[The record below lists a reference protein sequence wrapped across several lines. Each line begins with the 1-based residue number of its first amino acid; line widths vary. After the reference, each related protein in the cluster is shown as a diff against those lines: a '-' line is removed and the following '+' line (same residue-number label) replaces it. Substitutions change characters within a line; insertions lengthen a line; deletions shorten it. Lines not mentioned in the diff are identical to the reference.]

1 MGFGIFLV
9 LNILNLLLNLED
21 CTCFCCPKP
30 CPKVQAQ
37 MIFDESLI
45 FRNNNNPSQVTASK
59 KFKRKSVLQDRD
71 SKGGILS

>member
-1 MGFGIFLV
+1 MFL
-9 LNILNLLLNLED
+9 LP
-21 CTCFCCPKP
+21 TP

-71 SKGGILS
+71 SKGGILC